1 MEHLRVLAV
10 SDVVQPQLY
19 NNDVLSWLPPVDLLI
34 SCGDLPPY
42 YLDFLVSKLD
52 VPMFHVIG
60 NHCYLAHDPATGR
73 HAPTAYPGL
82 RDLNGRLIEHDG
94 LLLGGIEGS
103 PIYSRGPH
111 QYSEQAVELNLLRMV
126 PGLAHNKVRV
136 GRYLDILVSHTPPRG
151 IHDNPDTAHRGW
163 AALLPFLDR
172 FKPSILLH
180 GHTHRY
186 DPMLPLRTTRGHTEI
201 INAYG
206 HVLLELARDDASKPW
221 QLASASLRS

>member
-1 MEHLRVLAV
+1 MENLRVLAV

-19 NNDVLSWLPPVDLLI
+19 NNDVLSWLPDVDLII

-60 NHCYLAHDPATGR
+60 NHCYVAHDPVTKK
-73 HAPTAYPGL
+73 HAPTEYPGL
-82 RDLNGRLIEHDG
+82 RDLNGRLAEHNG
-94 LLLGGIEGS
+94 LLMGGIEGS
-103 PIYSRGPH
+103 PVYNNGPH

-126 PGLAHNKVRV
+126 PGLAHNKVRA
-136 GRYLDILVSHTPPRG
+136 GRYLDVLVSHAPPRG
-151 IHDNPDTAHRGW
+151 IHDNPDIAHKGW
-163 AALLPFLDR
+163 SALLSFIDR
-172 FKPSILLH
+172 FKPAIALH

-186 DPMLPLRTTRGHTEI
+186 DPTLPLRTRRGQTEI

-206 HVLLELARDDASKPW
+206 HVLLDLARDDASKSW